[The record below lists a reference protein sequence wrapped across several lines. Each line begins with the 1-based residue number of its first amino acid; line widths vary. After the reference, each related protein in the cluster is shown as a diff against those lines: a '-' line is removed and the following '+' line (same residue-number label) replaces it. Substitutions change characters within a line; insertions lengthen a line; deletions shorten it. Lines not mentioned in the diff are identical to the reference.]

1 MEYSKR
7 RFTTKTIKICFH
19 TFVLKQHI
27 DTVNSVN
34 INKESVGMIEFVR
47 QQMNSN
53 DNSYTG

>member
-1 MEYSKR
+1 MYYVIEENEIGNHT
-7 RFTTKTIKICFH
+7 FCFH